1 LIKNAVLIPFAA
13 FYLLFICQT
22 GHIMKNFKEND
33 VVIYTDREG
42 NSFDTFVI
50 FGNDI
55 DSGLVHINHENLKVS
70 PAFLELHPNAFSGN
84 AMPFADAYSFMLFN
98 KLKEKYE
105 TKVEEEA
112 SPLYYK
118 EVKKPLLARAS

>member
-1 LIKNAVLIPFAA
+1 
-13 FYLLFICQT
+13 
-22 GHIMKNFKEND
+22 MKNFKEND

-42 NSFDTFVI
+42 NRFDTFVI

-70 PAFLELHPNAFSGN
+70 PAFLELHPSAFSGN
-84 AMPFADAYSFMLFN
+84 AMPFSDAYSFMLFN

-105 TKVEEEA
+105 IKAEEKEA
-112 SPLYYK
+112 ATLYYK
-118 EVKKPLLARAS
+118 EPKKPLLAKAS